1 MAPRR
6 AKKKSAGRYYSPSGK
21 RGAIYYR
28 RMSKIG
34 KKPITI
40 PAGVTL
46 EFQDGH
52 IVVTGPKGVLR
63 VPKMNGVEITVSGQ
77 EATFQPVDEK
87 VQTRMNWGTARSLLA
102 GAIEGVT
109 NGFSKTLEIEGIGFK
124 AAMEGNALQLKVG
137 FSHPVIFPVPAGTA
151 ITVEKN
157 KITITGIDKQAVGQ
171 AAAKIRKIKKPE
183 PYLGKG
189 IRYAGEIIRRKAGK
203 KAGAGK

>member
-1 MAPRR
+1 
-6 AKKKSAGRYYSPSGK
+6 
-21 RGAIYYR
+21 
-28 RMSKIG
+28 MSKIG

-52 IVVTGPKGVLR
+52 IIVTGPKGTLR
-63 VPKMNGVEITVSGQ
+63 VPKMEGVEITVSGQ
-77 EATFQPVDEK
+77 EALFQPVDEK

-102 GAIEGVT
+102 GAVEGVT

-124 AAMEGNALQLKVG
+124 ANVEGGALQLKVG

-151 ITVEKN
+151 IAVDKN
-157 KITITGIDKQAVGQ
+157 KIVITGIDKQAVGQ
-171 AAAKIRKIKKPE
+171 TAAKIRKIKKPE

-189 IRYAGEIIRRKAGK
+189 IRYAGEVIRRKAGK

>member
-1 MAPRR
+1 
-6 AKKKSAGRYYSPSGK
+6 
-21 RGAIYYR
+21 
-28 RMSKIG
+28 MSKIG

-52 IVVTGPKGVLR
+52 IIVTGPKGTLR
-63 VPKMNGVEITVSGQ
+63 VPKMDGVEITVSGQ
-77 EATFQPVDEK
+77 EATFQPVNEK

-102 GAIEGVT
+102 SAVEGVT

-124 AAMEGNALQLKVG
+124 AGVEGGALQLKVG
-137 FSHPVIFPVPAGTA
+137 FSHPVVFPVPDGTA
-151 ITVEKN
+151 IAVDKN
-157 KITITGIDKQAVGQ
+157 KITITGIDKQIVGQ
-171 AAAKIRKIKKPE
+171 TAAKIRKIKKPE

-189 IRYAGEIIRRKAGK
+189 IRYAGEVIRRKAGK